1 MNGCM
6 NKSTK
11 NKVIDFLS
19 GILVIGISILVA
31 YAAYTCSSYYLGNS
45 NKTESNHTQHKS
57 SNSSGI
63 TSSSSRYNPID
74 EDEPDEDDVYYEN
87 CTEARENGAQSI
99 REGEPGYREEL
110 DRDGDGVACEP
121 WHGR

>member
-1 MNGCM
+1 MSE
-6 NKSTK
+6 STK
-11 NKVIDFLS
+11 NKVIDFLA

-31 YAAYTCSSYYLGNS
+31 YAAYTCIYYLGNS
-45 NKTESNHTQHKS
+45 SKTESNHTQRK
-57 SNSSGI
+57 
-63 TSSSSRYNPID
+63 SSSSSGAINPSSRHYDPID
-74 EDEPDEDDVYYEN
+74 EDEPSEDDVYYEN

-110 DRDGDGVACEP
+110 DRDGDGIACEP

>member
-6 NKSTK
+6 NNYLK
-11 NKVIDFLS
+11 DALS
-19 GILVIGISILVA
+19 MVLILALMGGI
-31 YAAYTCSSYYLGNS
+31 YALGLYTYRHYFTHPTNNNSS
-45 NKTESNHTQHKS
+45 HTR
-57 SNSSGI
+57 SNSS
-63 TSSSSRYNPID
+63 Y
-74 EDEPDEDDVYYEN
+74 EDKSDEDDVYYEN

-110 DRDGDGVACEP
+110 DRDGDGIACEP

>member
-1 MNGCM
+1 M

-45 NKTESNHTQHKS
+45 SNTESNHTQRK
-57 SNSSGI
+57 
-63 TSSSSRYNPID
+63 SSSSSGAINPSSRHYDPID
-74 EDEPDEDDVYYEN
+74 EDEPSEDDVYYEN
-87 CTEARENGAQSI
+87 CSEARADGAESI
-99 REGEPGYREEL
+99 RKGEPGYREEL

>member
-1 MNGCM
+1 MG
-6 NKSTK
+6 
-11 NKVIDFLS
+11 
-19 GILVIGISILVA
+19 GIYALGVYAYRHYFINSINNN
-31 YAAYTCSSYYLGNS
+31 SS
-45 NKTESNHTQHKS
+45 HTR
-57 SNSSGI
+57 SNSS
-63 TSSSSRYNPID
+63 Y
-74 EDEPDEDDVYYEN
+74 EDKSDEDDVYYEN